1 MEWSIS
7 SFKGKKKYQTRVLYP
22 IKLSLKGKTET
33 RTFSDRQKLGE
44 FITNK
49 SIIRNVK
56 ISF

>member
-7 SFKGKKKYQTRVLYP
+7 SFKEKKKYQTRVLYP

-49 SIIRNVK
+49 SHHK
-56 ISF
+56 KC